1 MNICVFVAM
10 GVCVLRTL
18 MSLLV
23 VKGVVDVFGLMDE
36 FCHMTAVL

>member
-1 MNICVFVAM
+1 MNIGVFVAV

-23 VKGVVDVFGLMDE
+23 VKGIIDVFGLMDE
-36 FCHMTAVL
+36 F